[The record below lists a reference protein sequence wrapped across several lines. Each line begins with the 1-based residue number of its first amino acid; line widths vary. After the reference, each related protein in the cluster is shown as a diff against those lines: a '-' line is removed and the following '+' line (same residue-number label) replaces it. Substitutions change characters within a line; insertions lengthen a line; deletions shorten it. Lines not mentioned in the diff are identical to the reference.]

1 MSVQSELDKNPAFP
15 IPGLCAVP
23 GFGTEWQGSYLAQQ
37 QNRLPAFGDFA
48 ELLCFKGFL
57 FSVLKI

>member
-1 MSVQSELDKNPAFP
+1 MSIQSELDKNPAFP
-15 IPGLCAVP
+15 VSGLCAVS
-23 GFGTEWQGSYLAQQ
+23 GFGTEGQASYLAQQ
-37 QNRLPAFGDFA
+37 QNRLPTFGDFA